1 MKVLK
6 KAGTVVVSV
15 LLWVVILVAALY
27 AFTTMATRD
36 NQNVA
41 DLFGY
46 TPMAVQ
52 SDSMAPTFEKG
63 DLILIKKCDTST
75 LKEGDIICFH
85 TIINNEYA
93 LNTHRIQS
101 IVEQGGARSYT
112 TLGDNNNGIADTH
125 VISDGDIV
133 GKYVGKVQKL
143 GTVMDFLSG
152 STGFLLV
159 IVLPMLLFFIYQI
172 YHLIMISI
180 RLKKA
185 IAVETAREQELE
197 RQKVAAGSQPQQD
210 AEAAK
215 AALEEAR
222 RLREELLE
230 TYPNLTFDLCPGWE
244 MYEGFERDE
253 RWRGFIE
260 KYAGRLIYGTDTSG
274 SDWEG
279 RIECLRSSLETD
291 AVYINADGYRCK
303 GLKLS
308 DEALKKIYRDTYRSV
323 IQPGNPKPIDDKAVK
338 EEYLPIA
345 LEWTKRMYPNPAEQE
360 KIKEKLLALVE
371 K

>member
-15 LLWVVILVAALY
+15 LLWMVILVAALY

-143 GTVMDFLSG
+143 GNVMDFLSG

-197 RQKVAAGSQPQQD
+197 RQKVAAGSSQPQQD

-222 RLREELLE
+222 RLREE
-230 TYPNLTFDLCPGWE
+230 
-244 MYEGFERDE
+244 
-253 RWRGFIE
+253 
-260 KYAGRLIYGTDTSG
+260 A
-274 SDWEG
+274 
-279 RIECLRSSLETD
+279 
-291 AVYINADGYRCK
+291 
-303 GLKLS
+303 
-308 DEALKKIYRDTYRSV
+308 EAIRARAEEELARAKKEN
-323 IQPGNPKPIDDKAVK
+323 GEDKQA
-338 EEYLPIA
+338 
-345 LEWTKRMYPNPAEQE
+345 
-360 KIKEKLLALVE
+360 
-371 K
+371 